1 MRPARLAAALISSKM
16 ASRFS
21 AMDVSISMPL
31 MTDAY
36 PDWDYNGSH
45 AVARVATKLYKARSR
60 PCRLAPL
67 VFMSDPKRVP
77 DVIAAA
83 QSLPNGTAI
92 IYRHFGKADK
102 VEEAE
107 ALRQITFSKSQQL
120 LIGAD
125 PELAIA
131 IGADG
136 VHFKR
141 DPLLA
146 APTLWRKRCPDW
158 IISMAGIKQGEYQA
172 NLSVLDA
179 LIVSSIFKSQS
190 HSAGEPIGT
199 TALKSKTQTL
209 PMNIFALG
217 GINNKTAPNLLG
229 SGAAGLA
236 AIDGLLKT

>member
-21 AMDVSISMPL
+21 AMDVSFSMPL

-45 AVARVATKLYKARSR
+45 AVGRVATKLFKARAK

-92 IYRHFGKADK
+92 MYRHFGKADK
-102 VEEAE
+102 FEEAK
-107 ALRQITFSKSQQL
+107 ALRQITFEKSQQF

-141 DPLLA
+141 DALLA
-146 APTLWRKRCPDW
+146 APTLWRHRCPEW
-158 IISMAGIKQGEYQA
+158 IISMAGIKQGEYHA
-172 NLSVLDA
+172 DISVLDA
-179 LIVSSIFKSQS
+179 LFVSSIFKSQS
-190 HSAGEPIGT
+190 PSAGEPIGNK
-199 TALKSKTQTL
+199 ALKEKTQTL
-209 PMNIFALG
+209 PVNIFALG
-217 GINNKTAPNLLG
+217 GIDKKTAPNLIG

-236 AIDGLLKT
+236 AIDGLLKR